1 MNKRQRKKLRKKYY
15 HKKYRIVNIA
25 QFVYNEKTETTDMIL
40 CYIHN
45 GSNKLVKACAY
56 TNIRPSSAKLISEPV
71 KEEEI
76 KINFISF

>member
-1 MNKRQRKKLRKKYY
+1 MNKRQRKKFKKKNNYKKY
-15 HKKYRIVNIA
+15 KIFSVA

-56 TNIRPSSAKLISEPV
+56 TNIRPSSGKLISEPA

-76 KINFISF
+76 KINFLSF